1 MPSNSND
8 KHKRKFIGFAYAWNG
23 LVEVTKNER
32 NFRIHLLATVLVI
45 LVGLIVKLSLFEW
58 MIAFLA
64 IGMVLVAETINTAVE
79 KLIDYLKPDI
89 HPAAKVIKDIS
100 AGSVLVA
107 AITAFIIGCLLFVP
121 KLYKMLLF

>member
-1 MPSNSND
+1 MPLNSND